1 MIGNAFSDMEIR
13 IPRAEGYWIHR
24 QGMVITLC
32 GNIKHI
38 DIVIGFPSL
47 FGYTMDEIIK
57 AHREAREPI
66 GHEGRAREKIIKDCI
81 KRGWI
86 RVRRYPKAGS
96 WTVNV
101 PEISKPYSSIV
112 SLWAR
117 AMVFYGFRYDSVQ
130 IDLPE
135 GRITYGMSELARSDI
150 LM

>member
-1 MIGNAFSDMEIR
+1 MGPDFRERDIS
-13 IPRAEGYWIHR
+13 IPKAEGYWINN
-24 QGMVITLC
+24 QGMVITLS

-47 FGYTMDEIIK
+47 FGYTMDLIMSAYSK
-57 AHREAREPI
+57 AGEPL

-86 RVRRYPKAGS
+86 RVRRYPKACS
-96 WTVNV
+96 WTVNL
-101 PEISKPYSSIV
+101 PELSAPNSSIV

-130 IDLPE
+130 IDLPV
-135 GRITYGMSELARSDI
+135 GRILHEMGELVKSNL